1 MIVRSAK
8 PERARAKR
16 PRIPKE
22 EIETMQKSP
31 ARDVNVVSANQLIT
45 PVELVSQIPL
55 TPDAERTVLEG
66 RERIRRVLSGEDGRM
81 MMVVGPCSIHDEK
94 AAVEYAGRLRTLSR
108 ELEDRLL
115 IVMRVY
121 FEKPRTTVGW
131 KGLIYDPRLND
142 TFDINEG
149 LRTARRLMRSVAEM
163 GVYTGTEFL
172 DPIVPQYLADLVC
185 WSTIGARTT
194 ESQTHRQMASG
205 LSMPVGFKNGTDGS
219 AQIAVDAM
227 LSAKSAHAFLGID
240 HDGRTA
246 VISTRGNP
254 DGHLVLRGG
263 RSGPNF
269 GAESIAEALRLLGD
283 ADVRSEL
290 LVDCSHGNSDKDHR
304 RQQIAFKDV
313 VNQRVAGNESII
325 GCMLESN
332 LNPGAQ
338 KLNGGDLSTLQY
350 GVSVTD
356 ACIGWDETETLL
368 RWASSQTGAAMAAAD

>member
-1 MIVRSAK
+1 
-8 PERARAKR
+8 
-16 PRIPKE
+16 
-22 EIETMQKSP
+22 MQESP
-31 ARDVNVVSANQLIT
+31 TRDVNVVSTDQLIS
-45 PVELVSQIPL
+45 PVELVKQMPVSPE
-55 TPDAERTVLEG
+55 AERTVLEG
-66 RERIRRVLSGEDGRM
+66 REQIRRVLSGEDPRM
-81 MMVVGPCSIHDEK
+81 MMVVGPCSIHDER
-94 AAVEYAGRLRTLSR
+94 AAVEYAERLL
-108 ELEDRLL
+108 ELRGQIDDRLL

-131 KGLIYDPRLND
+131 KGLIYDPHLND
-142 TFDINEG
+142 TFDIDEG
-149 LRTARRLMRSVAEM
+149 LRVARRLMHSITEL

-227 LSAKSAHAFLGID
+227 ISAKSPHAFLGID
-240 HDGRTA
+240 QQGQTA

-263 RSGPNF
+263 REGPNF
-269 GAESIAEALRLLGD
+269 GAQSIAEAHRLLDD

-290 LVDCSHGNSDKDHR
+290 LVDCSHGNSNKDHR

-313 VNQRVAGNESII
+313 VGQRMGGNDNII

-332 LNPGAQ
+332 LHPGAQ
-338 KLNGGDLSTLQY
+338 KLGGDPAMLEY
-350 GVSVTD
+350 GVSITD
-356 ACIGWDETETLL
+356 SCIGWPETEELL
-368 RWASSQTGAAMAAAD
+368 RWAYDEVDSRVPVTAD

>member
-1 MIVRSAK
+1 
-8 PERARAKR
+8 
-16 PRIPKE
+16 
-22 EIETMQKSP
+22 MQESP
-31 ARDVNVVSANQLIT
+31 TRDVNVVSTEQLISPADLVKEI
-45 PVELVSQIPL
+45 PVSPS
-55 TPDAERTVLEG
+55 AEQTVLEG
-66 RERIRRVLSGEDGRM
+66 REQIRRVLRGEDDRM
-81 MMVVGPCSIHDEK
+81 MMVVGPCSIHDEV
-94 AAVEYAGRLRTLSR
+94 AAVDFAKRLLELRR

-131 KGLIYDPRLND
+131 KGLIYDPHLDD
-142 TFDINEG
+142 TFDIDEG
-149 LRTARRLMRSVAEM
+149 LRTARRLMHSIAEV

-172 DPIVPQYLADLVC
+172 DPIVPQYLADVVC

-227 LSAKSAHAFLGID
+227 ISAKSSHAFLGIN
-240 HDGRTA
+240 HVGQTS
-246 VISTRGNP
+246 VIHTKGNP

-263 RSGPNF
+263 RAGPNF
-269 GAESIAEALRLLGD
+269 GAESIAEALRMLNE
-283 ADVRSEL
+283 AEVRSEL
-290 LVDCSHGNSDKDHR
+290 LVDCSHGNSNKDHR

-313 VNQRVAGNESII
+313 IGQRASGNDSII

-332 LNPGAQ
+332 VNPGAQ
-338 KLNGGDLSTLQY
+338 KLTGDRSTLQY

-356 ACIGWDETETLL
+356 ACIGWDETEELL
-368 RWASSQTGAAMAAAD
+368 RWAHDEVDARVAVPAD